1 MGAQP
6 QPTTPDFRALFE
18 SAPGLY
24 LVLSP
29 ELRILAVSDA
39 YLAATMTERESI
51 LGRHLF
57 EVFPDNPN
65 DPNASGVSNLGAS
78 LNRVLQNRLQ
88 DAMVIQKYDI
98 QRPESDGGGFEE
110 RFWSPVNSPVLGKEG
125 KVEYIIH
132 RVEDVTEF
140 VRVKRLEKEE
150 KRQAAELRARVE
162 HMEAEVFSRR
172 RQLDEA
178 NRQRLE
184 AIGRLAGGVA
194 HDFNNL
200 LNIVSVCAEMLE
212 DQVDHNPRSLQYLDN
227 IGHAVQRGSQLTR
240 QLLAFSRQ
248 QVIKP
253 RVLDLNERLRD
264 VGKMLEPLMGDDIEI
279 VIASKPD
286 CAQIEA
292 DPGQV
297 DQIVVNLAVN
307 ARDAMPRGG
316 RFILETGLVDFD
328 ENFAASNP
336 PVKAGKYVVLA
347 VSDNGTGMDE
357 ATRTRVF
364 EPFFTTKEMG
374 KGSGLGLATVY
385 GIVKQSNGHIWVY
398 SEPGRGTT
406 FKIYLPCA
414 DQKAGLAENSELK
427 KSVLKPAR
435 LQKILLVEDDET
447 LLGLT
452 RGMLEDHGHKVVV
465 ASGSREAL
473 QLEHSKMQEID
484 VLLTDVVMRGLSG
497 PELASKLLATHPRL
511 RVVYMSGYTG
521 ELIARDEL
529 MSSGFLFVEK
539 PFTRSDL
546 LRAIS
551 EASRRANA

>member
-1 MGAQP
+1 MSAQ
-6 QPTTPDFRALFE
+6 QPITPDFRALFE

-29 ELRILAVSDA
+29 ELQILAVSDA
-39 YLAATMTERESI
+39 YLAATRTSRETI

-65 DPNASGVSNLGAS
+65 DPQASGVHNLRAS
-78 LNRVLQNRLQ
+78 LNRALQTRKQ
-88 DAMVIQKYDI
+88 DAMAIQQYDI
-98 QRPESDGGGFEE
+98 QLPESEGGGFEE
-110 RFWSPVNSPVLGKEG
+110 RYWSPVNSPVLSTDGA
-125 KVEYIIH
+125 VEYIIH

-150 KRQAAELRARVE
+150 KKQADELRARVQL
-162 HMEAEVFSRR
+162 MEAEVFSRR

-200 LNIVSVCAEMLE
+200 LNIVSVCAEMLQS
-212 DQVDHNPRSLQYLDN
+212 QVDHNPRSLKYLSN
-227 IGHAVQRGSQLTR
+227 IGDAVQRGSQLTR

-248 QVIKP
+248 QVVKP

-264 VGKMLEPLMGDDIEI
+264 VGKMLQPLMGDDIEI
-279 VIASKPD
+279 VIAPKPD

-292 DPGQV
+292 DPGQI

-316 RFILETGLVDFD
+316 RFILETNLVDLD
-328 ENFAASNP
+328 ESFAASNP

-357 ATRTRVF
+357 ATRARVF
-364 EPFFTTKEMG
+364 EPFFTTKEIG

-398 SEPGRGTT
+398 SEPDRGTT

-414 DQKAGLAENSELK
+414 DQKAGHPE
-427 KSVLKPAR
+427 SVAPRKTPLTPAR
-435 LQKILLVEDDET
+435 LRILLVEDDET
-447 LLGLT
+447 LLRLT
-452 RGMLEDHGHKVVV
+452 REMLEEHGHQVVA

-473 QLEHSKMQEID
+473 QLEPSKMGGID
-484 VLLTDVVMRGLSG
+484 VLLTDIVMRGLSG
-497 PELASKLLATHPRL
+497 PELAAKLLAAHPRL

-539 PFTRSDL
+539 PFTRVDL
-546 LRAIS
+546 LNAIS
-551 EASRRANA
+551 EASRHATA